1 MITTPTVFILGAG
14 ASKPYGFPTG
24 DELTKKI
31 LDRTDMNNAQNSD
44 LVNVMDAA
52 NFDPASLNS
61 FKVRLKNSEQTID
74 EFILR
79 NERFSNLA
87 KFLISEIILKSASQ
101 KPSEDHDWYR
111 YFWRKISTGLSFDEL
126 SNHRLT
132 IISFNYDRSLE
143 KYLTRVSK
151 GLYPEVSNTPKQII
165 DKIPIIHIHGV
176 VGEHHDPNNI
186 DPLAVL
192 ESSQEI
198 GFVHE
203 NYSGENLSF
212 QKAIE
217 HARRIYFLGFGYN
230 QSNLEKI
237 GINYLA
243 DPSREVGGT
252 TMGLGD
258 REIQTIKA
266 LTNNHMEIDGRY
278 RVTVFDYIKHYVK
291 FSG

>member
-1 MITTPTVFILGAG
+1 MITTPTVFILAAG

-165 DKIPIIHIHGV
+165 DKIPIIHIH
-176 VGEHHDPNNI
+176 
-186 DPLAVL
+186 
-192 ESSQEI
+192 
-198 GFVHE
+198 
-203 NYSGENLSF
+203 
-212 QKAIE
+212 
-217 HARRIYFLGFGYN
+217 
-230 QSNLEKI
+230 
-237 GINYLA
+237 
-243 DPSREVGGT
+243 
-252 TMGLGD
+252 
-258 REIQTIKA
+258 
-266 LTNNHMEIDGRY
+266 
-278 RVTVFDYIKHYVK
+278 
-291 FSG
+291 